1 MQAGLRVH
9 TYPEVL
15 FTAANLTAGGGDCN
29 PDKPPLERHIS
40 FGSASNIL
48 GDPEE
53 VRTAFLYGSHGSFVR
68 MALGCKHPG
77 GYSSTVSLAA
87 APSRWVCLQLNAMQN
102 CQLCPTQY
110 THISCVWEGYS
121 VDNNTG

>member
-1 MQAGLRVH
+1 MAAPTAGGLRKRRSQGNVCMQAGLRVH

-15 FTAANLTAGGGDCN
+15 FVAANLTAGGGDCN

-53 VRTAFLYGSHGSFVR
+53 VHMAPLQGSN
-68 MALGCKHPG
+68 
-77 GYSSTVSLAA
+77 TILAA
-87 APSRWVCLQLNAMQN
+87 AVPMGNLCVECLHQRAMRNASFQ
-102 CQLCPTQY
+102 CQLSLPAAQ
-110 THISCVWEGYS
+110 
-121 VDNNTG
+121 

>member
-15 FTAANLTAGGGDCN
+15 FTAANLTASGGDCN

-53 VRTAFLYGSHGSFVR
+53 VRMAQMYGSN
-68 MALGCKHPG
+68 A
-77 GYSSTVSLAA
+77 SLAA
-87 APSRWVCLQLNAMQN
+87 APSQWACLQLNAMQTASFV
-102 CQLCPTQY
+102 QPPT
-110 THISCVWEGYS
+110 S
-121 VDNNTG
+121 

>member
-53 VRTAFLYGSHGSFVR
+53 VR
-68 MALGCKHPG
+68 MALLSGSNAC
-77 GYSSTVSLAA
+77 LAA
-87 APSRWVCLQLNAMQN
+87 APSQWACLQLNAMQTASFVKSSTAIN
-102 CQLCPTQY
+102 AVPGGGVFC
-110 THISCVWEGYS
+110 
-121 VDNNTG
+121 